1 MLSKIIIGQ
10 EPVSKSEYIEKL
22 LAEIGLKQNSPDV
35 LSFEADEKIGVEE
48 TKKARE
54 FLSIKPIG
62 GGYKCVVFWSIEQIS
77 HIGQN
82 ALLKTIE
89 DIGENGVVLMSGSS
103 TERVLPTLLSRMELV
118 TLSNQTVEADLA
130 EAREW
135 LTLPLEEK
143 FKVIEK
149 LDDKLAFFEGI
160 AMVARE
166 KLVVEKWTRFG
177 EKVLEAESFWKANGN
192 QRAILEWLALELE
205 GDDRKD

>member
-1 MLSKIIIGQ
+1 MLSKIVVGQ
-10 EPVSKSEYIEKL
+10 EPVSRSEYIEKL
-22 LAEIGLKQNSPDV
+22 LTEVGLKQNSPDV
-35 LSFEADEKIGVEE
+35 LSFEPDEKIGVEE

-89 DIGENGVVLMSGSS
+89 DIGDNGVVLMSGAS

-118 TLSNQTVEADLA
+118 TLSHQMVEADLTA
-130 EAREW
+130 AREW
-135 LTLPLEEK
+135 LALPLEEK
-143 FKVIEK
+143 FKLVEK
-149 LDDKLAFFEGI
+149 LDDKLVFFEGI
-160 AMVARE
+160 ARVTRE
-166 KLVVEKWTRFG
+166 RLTEEKWTRFG
-177 EKVLEAESFWKANGN
+177 EKVLEAEAFWKANGN

-205 GDDRKD
+205 GDDRKV